1 ATQVLYAGPFGV
13 DIMTQVQSLI
23 TDGLAVSVGD
33 NPNGE
38 QTLLKL
44 ADREQAAAMTI
55 ATSAAL
61 GTIISVLDGGLIPG
75 ISSADLG
82 VGPMPGPG
90 EVPSAT
96 IGGGSLYVVADRGDA
111 QAAAAW

>member
-1 ATQVLYAGPFGV
+1 
-13 DIMTQVQSLI
+13 MTEVQSLI

-44 ADREQAAAMTI
+44 ADQDQPAAMTI

-61 GTIISVLDGGLIPG
+61 GTIINVLDGGLIPG
-75 ISSADLG
+75 ITSAELG

-90 EVPSAT
+90 RDPVGHGRRRLAVHRRRP
-96 IGGGSLYVVADRGDA
+96 G
-111 QAAAAW
+111 